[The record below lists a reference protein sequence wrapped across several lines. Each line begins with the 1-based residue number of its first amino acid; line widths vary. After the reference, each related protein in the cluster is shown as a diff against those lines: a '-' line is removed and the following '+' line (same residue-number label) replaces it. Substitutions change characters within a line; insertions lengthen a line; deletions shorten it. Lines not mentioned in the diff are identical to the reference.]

1 MSVVKLLSRIVA
13 PTELDLDSCKDNTSS
28 NKNRKGSTTTTS
40 LHDHTYGITSDPLTQ
55 FTCAFSALVH
65 DVDHQGI
72 PNTRLSE
79 EDPKLSELYEH
90 RSIAEQN
97 SLSIA
102 WNLLMEPRFEDF
114 RRCLY
119 TTESELERFRSLLV
133 NCVMATDL
141 VDKELKALRNG
152 RWDKAF
158 HPEKLTE
165 CVEQHTTNAKDDT
178 NRKATIVIEHLIQ
191 ASDIAHTM
199 QHWHVYRKWN
209 QRLFNELYKAFLDG
223 RSTSNPADFWATGE
237 IGFFDFYIIPLAK
250 KLKECGVFGIS
261 SDEYLN
267 YALANRAE
275 WSSKGEEIVKD
286 MLEEYH
292 SAKDGKKKEGRKTN
306 KRFNNMKD
314 IPEAA
319 PSSSR
324 TLSDQ

>member
-13 PTELDLDSCKDNTSS
+13 PTDLDLDSSKHQNGGGARTSP
-28 NKNRKGSTTTTS
+28 TS

-79 EDPKLSELYEH
+79 ENPELSELYEH

-97 SLSIA
+97 SLTIA
-102 WNLLMEPRFEDF
+102 WNLLMEHRFDDL
-114 RRCLY
+114 RKCLY
-119 TTESELERFRSLLV
+119 TTESELQRFRSLLV

-158 HPEKLTE
+158 HPEKLQE
-165 CVEQHTTNAKDDT
+165 CLESTSSSEKDDT

-199 QHWHVYRKWN
+199 QHW
-209 QRLFNELYKAFLDG
+209 Q
-223 RSTSNPADFWATGE
+223 
-237 IGFFDFYIIPLAK
+237 
-250 KLKECGVFGIS
+250 
-261 SDEYLN
+261 
-267 YALANRAE
+267 
-275 WSSKGEEIVKD
+275 
-286 MLEEYH
+286 
-292 SAKDGKKKEGRKTN
+292 
-306 KRFNNMKD
+306 
-314 IPEAA
+314 
-319 PSSSR
+319 
-324 TLSDQ
+324 